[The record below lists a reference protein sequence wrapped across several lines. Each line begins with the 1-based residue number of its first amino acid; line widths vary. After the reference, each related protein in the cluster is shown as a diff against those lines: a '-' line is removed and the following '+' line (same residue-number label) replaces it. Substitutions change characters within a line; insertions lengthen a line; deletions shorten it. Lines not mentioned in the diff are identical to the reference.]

1 MEHRHRLIPTTHNR
15 NIIPERRFPITG
27 KLLITAMTYQE
38 IIDKYY
44 PDDNELRHIYMKHA
58 RQVADLA
65 LAINRERSLNLDPV
79 EVESAAMLH
88 DIGIF
93 ATNAPGIHCHG
104 DAHYMRHGVI
114 GARLLRNEGAPESWA
129 LVAERHTGTGITME
143 DILQQQL
150 DLPLGDYCPESMLE
164 KLICYAD
171 KFYSKSGD
179 MAKKPLSRVRNSIAR
194 HGSDS
199 LSRFDRLHEIF
210 AIPDTEA

>member
-1 MEHRHRLIPTTHNR
+1 
-15 NIIPERRFPITG
+15 
-27 KLLITAMTYQE
+27 MTYQE

-44 PDDNELRHIYMKHA
+44 TDDNELRHIYMKHA

-179 MAKKPLSRVRNSIAR
+179 MAKKPLSRV
-194 HGSDS
+194 
-199 LSRFDRLHEIF
+199 
-210 AIPDTEA
+210 TEATPCRDSTGSTKYSQSLTPKPDPLTRIIKNNLITYI

>member
-1 MEHRHRLIPTTHNR
+1 
-15 NIIPERRFPITG
+15 
-27 KLLITAMTYQE
+27 MTYQE

-65 LAINRERSLNLDPV
+65 L
-79 EVESAAMLH
+79 H
-88 DIGIF
+88 
-93 ATNAPGIHCHG
+93 IHSHG

-114 GARLLRNEGAPESWA
+114 GARLLSNEGAPESWA

>member
-1 MEHRHRLIPTTHNR
+1 
-15 NIIPERRFPITG
+15 
-27 KLLITAMTYQE
+27 MTYQE

-65 LAINRERSLNLDPV
+65 LAVNRERSLNLDPV

-93 ATNAPGIHCHG
+93 ATNAPGIHCNG

-114 GARLLRNEGAPESWA
+114 GARLLRDEGAPESWA

-171 KFYSKSGD
+171 KFYSKSGS

-199 LSRFDRLHEIF
+199 LSRFNRLHEMF